1 MRLLRLVLLKNGD
14 TNLSYIHA
22 RKDGTALV
30 NGVPMKICLMQ
41 SGSSIPEKSK
51 GLLLVVSKK
60 LDLTR
65 GNFIAFDYNEP
76 ILYLKGS
83 DSIFTADVVKAGFL
97 SIGQEIFNWRPIKTA
112 ILTISDKGSR
122 GERQDRSGP
131 ALEKFLPEF
140 GFLFYDRA
148 IVPDDVMEITK
159 KIRQWT
165 ESGCHLIL
173 TTGGTGLA
181 PRDVTPEALLSLG
194 GRVVP
199 GFGEMMRLNTA
210 ASKATAILSRG
221 LAVALPQTL
230 LLALP
235 GSEQGATEC
244 FLSVANVIRHS
255 IETLCGW
262 TSECG
267 GHHH

>member
-1 MRLLRLVLLKNGD
+1 MRLLRIFLMNDGD
-14 TNLSYIHA
+14 MGLSYVHA
-22 RKDGTALV
+22 RKDGTTLI
-30 NGVPMKICLMQ
+30 NGSPMEIYFMQ
-41 SGSSIPEKSK
+41 SGGNVPEKPK

-76 ILYLKGS
+76 IFYLKGS
-83 DSIFTADVVKAGFL
+83 GSIVTADVVKSGFL
-97 SIGQEIFNWRPIKTA
+97 SIGQEVFNWRPIKTA

-131 ALEKFLPEF
+131 ALEKLLPEL
-140 GFLFYDRA
+140 GCLIYDRA
-148 IVPDDVMEITK
+148 IVPDDIMEITK

-165 ESGCHLIL
+165 EDGCHLIL

-194 GRVVP
+194 GRLVP

-210 ASKATAILSRG
+210 GHKATAILSRG
-221 LAVALPQTL
+221 LAIALSQTL

-235 GSEQGATEC
+235 GSEQGAIEC